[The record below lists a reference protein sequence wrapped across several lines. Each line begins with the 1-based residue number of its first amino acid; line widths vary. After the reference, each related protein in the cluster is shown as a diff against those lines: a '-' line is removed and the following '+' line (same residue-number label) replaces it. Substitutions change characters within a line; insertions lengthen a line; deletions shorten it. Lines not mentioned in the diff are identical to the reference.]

1 MDDNAAKFV
10 GDIPRHYD
18 GGLGP
23 VIFVDYAADMAE
35 HVAPLK
41 PTRVLETAAGT
52 GIVTRALRDRLHS
65 GSHVTATDLNA
76 DMLEIA
82 KRKFR
87 TGEAVSFQ
95 PADALA
101 LPFADES
108 FDAMVC
114 QFGVMFYPDK
124 EKGYR
129 EALRVLAPGGRYF
142 FSIWD
147 SHRHNP
153 FARIT
158 HELVTELLPDDPPQF
173 MNVPFSNRFEPIK
186 EALVDAGFVDITAAR
201 PAAPEDDGGRAA
213 VRARHR
219 LWQPAL
225 RPAQGAGR
233 RRSRG
238 GRGGASFAVQHGVRQ
253 PGLDAAAGDHL
264 RGAEA
269 LDQPALLLRRG
280 DE

>member
-87 TGEAVSFQ
+87 AGEAVSFQ

-124 EKGYR
+124 DKGYR

-186 EALVDAGFVDITAAR
+186 EALVDAGFVDITAR
-201 PAAPEDDGGRAA
+201 
-213 VRARHR
+213 V
-219 LWQPAL
+219 
-225 RPAQGAGR
+225 
-233 RRSRG
+233 
-238 GRGGASFAVQHGVRQ
+238 
-253 PGLDAAAGDHL
+253 
-264 RGAEA
+264 
-269 LDQPALLLRRG
+269 LRRQKTMADAQPFARGIVYGSPLYDQLKARAGG
-280 DE
+280 DPEAVVAALVSRFNTAFGSPASMPLQAIIFEARKP